1 MNKRQSI
8 PFILLFVVFL
18 VWLYF
23 KPAAIEPEE
32 QEPPLNYIAY
42 NVSNIHFNETGNI
55 TYKIF
60 SSETTGFTDKDL
72 TIFKN
77 PKVIMYIENKKSE
90 TPTVWEISSKNGIL
104 YDQNKLVLSTNVWL
118 KNLSLDQLIQTMT
131 TEKLTMLLDKKEVSS
146 DLLVTWQGPQM
157 EQQGVGMWASLIT
170 EELIV
175 KDKIKAVYF
184 NENK

>member
-8 PFILLFVVFL
+8 PFILLLMVFL
-18 VWLYF
+18 IWLYF
-23 KPAAIEPEE
+23 KPATIAPKE
-32 QEPPLNYIAY
+32 QKAPLNYIAY
-42 NVSNIHFNETGNI
+42 NVSNIHFDETGKI

-60 SSETTGFTDKDL
+60 SSQATGFTDKDQ
-72 TIFKN
+72 TVFKN
-77 PKVIMYIENKKSE
+77 PKVILYIENKKND

-104 YDQNKLVLSTNVWL
+104 YNQNKLVLSKDVWL

-131 TEKLTMLLDKKEVSS
+131 TEKLTMLLDKKELSS
-146 DLLVTWQGPQM
+146 DLLITWQGPQM
-157 EQQGVGMWASLIT
+157 KQQGVGMWASLIT

-184 NENK
+184 NETK